1 MIALRCRSED
11 RSVAPDQAKKPRVFL
26 HIGHPKTGSSAF
38 QTCLARSHQALAAEG
53 FLYPYHRSF
62 ARASRNH
69 ISSGNLTIGPEE
81 ENWLTAA
88 VQPVLEANRAYHT
101 IIFSNENLIHR
112 LADFTS
118 SAEDLRDRWDFQIL
132 LVVRDPIDQLSSVY
146 QQLVKRHGYTR
157 GYEEFL
163 QEHHYRCNATSKAA
177 AALQALDETGIDYS
191 LFNYSA
197 LSNKVIGAL
206 VQAIGI
212 RDGLVESAC
221 DAPVNRSM
229 SAAELQLLLFVN
241 AMYGRSVGR
250 NLADNLVNQLPQI
263 EPVSLAMK
271 PESLQEV
278 IRINTSSVEAINRR
292 LPADAQLAFKASQGF
307 SGDLH
312 CDLSED
318 QLKLSRDILAG
329 AIEKNIQDAAQ
340 RAAVRSLDS
349 HHRQWQH
356 QSMRLMT
363 IVSRLLQKRNE
374 REGDTGLQ
382 NDDLN

>member
-1 MIALRCRSED
+1 
-11 RSVAPDQAKKPRVFL
+11 
-26 HIGHPKTGSSAF
+26 
-38 QTCLARSHQALAAEG
+38 
-53 FLYPYHRSF
+53 
-62 ARASRNH
+62 
-69 ISSGNLTIGPEE
+69 
-81 ENWLTAA
+81 
-88 VQPVLEANRAYHT
+88 
-101 IIFSNENLIHR
+101 
-112 LADFTS
+112 
-118 SAEDLRDRWDFQIL
+118 
-132 LVVRDPIDQLSSVY
+132 
-146 QQLVKRHGYTR
+146 
-157 GYEEFL
+157 
-163 QEHHYRCNATSKAA
+163 
-177 AALQALDETGIDYS
+177 
-191 LFNYSA
+191 
-197 LSNKVIGAL
+197 
-206 VQAIGI
+206 
-212 RDGLVESAC
+212 
-221 DAPVNRSM
+221 
-229 SAAELQLLLFVN
+229 
-241 AMYGRSVGR
+241 
-250 NLADNLVNQLPQI
+250 
-263 EPVSLAMK
+263 MK